1 LKLASGA
8 SASPGFSQRL
18 TSVNRVLSHILNWMG
33 ILVMLLLVLDV
44 VWGVVTRNAV
54 GDQAKWTE
62 ELARFLLIW
71 VSLLG
76 GAIALRSQDHLGID
90 FLVSRFESSVRKAA
104 ALFSAA
110 LVTLVIVA
118 VLIFGGIF
126 LVRDALM
133 LEQSTPALGWQMGYV
148 YLVIPLV
155 GIFMLLFSIENILLI
170 TKTPPQTLFVQPDEN
185 VESEAEND
193 SAE

>member
-1 LKLASGA
+1 
-8 SASPGFSQRL
+8 
-18 TSVNRVLSHILNWMG
+18 
-33 ILVMLLLVLDV
+33 
-44 VWGVVTRNAV
+44 
-54 GDQAKWTE
+54 
-62 ELARFLLIW
+62 
-71 VSLLG
+71 
-76 GAIALRSQDHLGID
+76 
-90 FLVSRFESSVRKAA
+90 
-104 ALFSAA
+104 
-110 LVTLVIVA
+110 VTLVIVA